1 MGQVINGLWT
11 TAPARVSAKLYA
23 LPEQDNDRLY
33 LMPRVLQPRRS
44 DEQGTPQGSK
54 ASGRGAVVR
63 FDRLSSA

>member
-1 MGQVINGLWT
+1 MGQVINGPWT

-44 DEQGTPQGSK
+44 DEQETSQGS
-54 ASGRGAVVR
+54 
-63 FDRLSSA
+63 